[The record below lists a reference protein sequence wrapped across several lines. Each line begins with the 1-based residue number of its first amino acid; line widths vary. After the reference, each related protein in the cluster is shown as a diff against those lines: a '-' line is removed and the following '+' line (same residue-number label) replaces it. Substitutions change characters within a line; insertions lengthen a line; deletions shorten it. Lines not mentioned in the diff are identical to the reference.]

1 MKLLELFAGT
11 GSVGNVFKEHGWEVV
26 SLDRDMPADIRT
38 DIMDWDY
45 KTYEPGH
52 FDVIWASPPCTEY
65 SIAKTKGVRNLTQAN
80 EVVARTLEIIDY
92 LEPNHYFIENPQSGL
107 LKHQPVMQLR
117 PYNDLDYCR
126 YGLPY
131 RKRTRIWNT
140 LPTFRPLLCNKQ
152 CDGLSEDKKRHL
164 QVAQH
169 SRSKVEETWKRS
181 FSVTDLYRIP
191 TALTEYIIQCLEEQ
205 ERVDREREH
214 RPRTE
219 LDFDNIPSA

>member
-1 MKLLELFAGT
+1 
-11 GSVGNVFKEHGWEVV
+11 
-26 SLDRDMPADIRT
+26 
-38 DIMDWDY
+38 
-45 KTYEPGH
+45 
-52 FDVIWASPPCTEY
+52 
-65 SIAKTKGVRNLTQAN
+65 
-80 EVVARTLEIIDY
+80 
-92 LEPNHYFIENPQSGL
+92 
-107 LKHQPVMQLR
+107 MQLR

-152 CDGLSEDKKRHL
+152 CGGLSEDKKRHL

-191 TALTEYIIQCLEEQ
+191 TALTEYIIQCL
-205 ERVDREREH
+205 RGTGARR
-214 RPRTE
+214 
-219 LDFDNIPSA
+219 

>member
-26 SLDRDMPADIRT
+26 SLDRDMPADIQT

-45 KTYEPGH
+45 KTYEPH
-52 FDVIWASPPCTEY
+52 YFDVIWASPPCTEY
-65 SIAKTKGVRNLTQAN
+65 SIAKTKGVRNIPQAN
-80 EVVARTLEIIDY
+80 EIVARTLEIIDY

-107 LKHQPVMQLR
+107 LKHQWVMQHR

-140 LPTFRPLLCNKQ
+140 LPTFRPFLCNKE
-152 CDGLSEDKKRHL
+152 CGGLSEDKKRHL
-164 QVAQH
+164 QCAQH
-169 SRSKVEETWKRS
+169 SRSKVGETWKRS
-181 FSVTDLYRIP
+181 FSTADLYRIP
-191 TALTEYIIQCLEEQ
+191 TMLTEYIIQCLEEQ
-205 ERVDREREH
+205 ERIDRARL
-214 RPRTE
+214 PSTE
-219 LDFDNIPSA
+219 LDFDNMPTA